1 MKVFLTGGSGLIG
14 RQIVQR
20 LVARGDQPV
29 ILSRRADEIRRAR
42 TMRGIEVIQG
52 DPSVPGAW
60 EMGLD
65 GCDAVINLAG
75 HNLFAQRWNA
85 SVKSD
90 IRDSRVLTT
99 QNIAAAIS
107 RSKTPPKTLVQA
119 SAIGY
124 YGPQTDDGELT
135 EESPSGTDFMAV
147 VCREWEDA
155 ASGLDKLGVRV
166 PVIRTGV
173 VLAEGEGALGA
184 MTPIFKWLPGGAAP
198 VGSGGKLS
206 PAKGQQWF
214 SWIHL
219 DDIVGI
225 FMMALDH
232 SSAQGPINGTSPH
245 PVRFVDFARA
255 LAQVLKR
262 PFIPAGPPDA
272 VLKVILGEVAQVVAT
287 GQKVLPCKALDLGY
301 SFKHPEVLE
310 ALKSIFTSNRVSE
323 KAAEDHTHHSPAAE
337 HATSHH

>member
-1 MKVFLTGGSGLIG
+1 MKVFITGGSGLIG

-20 LVARGDQPV
+20 LTARGDQPV

-42 TMRGIEVIQG
+42 SMRGIEVIQG
-52 DPSVPGAW
+52 DPTIPGAW
-60 EMGLD
+60 ELCLD

-85 SVKSD
+85 AVKAN

-99 QNIAAAIS
+99 QNIASAIA

-124 YGPQTDDGELT
+124 YGPKTDDVELT
-135 EESPSGTDFMAV
+135 ESSPSGTDFMAV
-147 VCREWEDA
+147 VCREWEEA
-155 ASGLDKLGVRV
+155 SSGLDKFGVRV
-166 PVIRTGV
+166 PIIRTGV
-173 VLAEGEGALGA
+173 VLAPGESALGA

-206 PAKGQQWF
+206 PAKGNQWF
-214 SWIHL
+214 SWVHI

-232 SSAQGPINGTSPH
+232 TSAQGPINGTSPN
-245 PVRFVDFARA
+245 PVRFVEFARA
-255 LAQVLKR
+255 LAKVLKR
-262 PFIPAGPPDA
+262 PFVPMGPPDA
-272 VLKVILGEVAQVVAT
+272 VLNLILGEVAQVVAT
-287 GQKVLPCKALDLGY
+287 GQRVLPKRALELGY
-301 SFKHPEVLE
+301 TFKHAEVAD
-310 ALKSIFTSNRVSE
+310 ALKAIFNPPKPVE
-323 KAAEDHTHHSPAAE
+323 KPAETHVHAHSHSAG
-337 HATSHH
+337 HH